1 MGGTEVSQPH
11 YNPEDPKIKK
21 ATRRILKVIRPG
33 DVVNQKNT
41 FPRWQ
46 IWMILPVRA
55 IRRYQKKL
63 FGKCSRYQ
71 DDHTMLFF
79 DHHKTLSV
87 EPPRALFKPLE
98 SYCRTEIS
106 IYRLRHHVFTK
117 TDIEIMLEAAR
128 QLEGTEYDVGQLVDI
143 ALNSLLHYDHQ
154 IKVKVFD
161 FGEEKKVCSVG
172 VRSVYE
178 NLYQK
183 RIKRKNDPST
193 WLFNKVNPKKWSAEQ
208 VKRYHG
214 TDIEA
219 TAPAHFANSGYFGNE
234 FRLVARFRS
243 GEMIY
248 PVTPIRVLRKIGN
261 KLRNAVIRIFRY

>member
-87 EPPRALFKPLE
+87 EPPRALSLWKVTAAPRFPYTVCVTMYSLKP
-98 SYCRTEIS
+98 IS
-106 IYRLRHHVFTK
+106 K
-117 TDIEIMLEAAR
+117 
-128 QLEGTEYDVGQLVDI
+128 
-143 ALNSLLHYDHQ
+143 
-154 IKVKVFD
+154 
-161 FGEEKKVCSVG
+161 
-172 VRSVYE
+172 
-178 NLYQK
+178 
-183 RIKRKNDPST
+183 
-193 WLFNKVNPKKWSAEQ
+193 
-208 VKRYHG
+208 
-214 TDIEA
+214 
-219 TAPAHFANSGYFGNE
+219 
-234 FRLVARFRS
+234 
-243 GEMIY
+243 
-248 PVTPIRVLRKIGN
+248 
-261 KLRNAVIRIFRY
+261 